1 VTQPRREAGQA
12 TVELVLVLP
21 VVAMLALVAVQV
33 AVVAYRQV
41 LVVHAAREGA
51 RAAAVEDGDR
61 SAAASLGSQRSTGLD
76 PARLEVT
83 ARSEADT
90 VKVVVAFDEP
100 TDVALV
106 GRLLPSLR
114 LEAAAT
120 MRIEGAG

>member
-1 VTQPRREAGQA
+1 VTRDQRDGGQA

-33 AVVAYRQV
+33 AVVAHRQV

-51 RAAAVEDGDR
+51 RAAAVDDGDR
-61 SAAASLGSQRSTGLD
+61 SVAASLGSERSTGLD

-83 ARSEADT
+83 ARSDAET
-90 VKVVVAFDEP
+90 VEVVVVFDEP
-100 TDVALV
+100 TDVALI